1 MRIESQNSF
10 VSETLSDTTNQSFLK
25 NPNSKV
31 LNKLNKPTKSKNEET
46 VYRIVSDMLSIF

>member
-46 VYRIVSDMLSIF
+46 VYRIVSHT

>member
-46 VYRIVSDMLSIF
+46 VYRIVSDILSIF